1 MESSVQEGRGPVTH
15 DQRKATKMIQLIEN
29 ISYEDRQRE
38 LGLISL
44 EKGRFWGDLTAAYL
58 YLKDCCKKE

>member
-44 EKGRFWGDLTAAYL
+44 EKGRFWGDLIVAF
-58 YLKDCCKKE
+58 

>member
-1 MESSVQEGRGPVTH
+1 VESSVQEGRGPVTH
-15 DQRKATKMIQLIEN
+15 VQRKATKMIQRIEN

-44 EKGRFWGDLTAAYL
+44 EKGRFWGDLIVAF
-58 YLKDCCKKE
+58 